1 MHKTG
6 VSKCMLLFSILFQE
20 MDSEYNILLSHVKVF
35 WLSGRKLFMLLYR
48 MRTKIKGYFFLI
60 LKMSAKAIYIV
71 LRGLFK
77 FQVLYHIS
85 RLSNLKSL
93 KLSLIELK
101 NL

>member
-6 VSKCMLLFSILFQE
+6 VSKCMLLFSVLFQE
-20 MDSEYNILLSHVKVF
+20 LNSKYKNLLCHVKVS

-48 MRTKIKGYFFLI
+48 MRTKIKEYFFLI

-77 FQVLYHIS
+77 FQVLYHLS
-85 RLSNLKSL
+85 RLSSLKSL

>member
-1 MHKTG
+1 
-6 VSKCMLLFSILFQE
+6 
-20 MDSEYNILLSHVKVF
+20 
-35 WLSGRKLFMLLYR
+35 MLLYR
-48 MRTKIKGYFFLI
+48 MKTKIKVYFFLI

-85 RLSNLKSL
+85 RLSSLKSL